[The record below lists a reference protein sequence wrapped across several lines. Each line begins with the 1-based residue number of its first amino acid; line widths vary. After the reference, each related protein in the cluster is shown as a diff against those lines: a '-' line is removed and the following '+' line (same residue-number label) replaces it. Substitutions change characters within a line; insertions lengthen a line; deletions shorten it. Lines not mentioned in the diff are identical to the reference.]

1 MSIKMVR
8 AAGSAILALAAMA
21 GDPAPAAPR
30 SGGTVAVKTA
40 EDDGDDDPLKQFS
53 LDAVTMALGLK
64 GFTILDDPDHAANIA
79 EVMIKRTEIGSS
91 LARGRVAPPIVTG
104 MAVTIPTSRGKSVVV
119 PMQRTEL
126 EIRVRRRGEQQP
138 FWEGAAVTVRSAG
151 ARNASA
157 ERVATT
163 LSRAAIG
170 PYPSVV
176 TSPISVP

>member
-1 MSIKMVR
+1 MSIKMIR
-8 AAGSAILALAAMA
+8 AAGSAILALAAVA
-21 GDPAPAAPR
+21 DEAAPAAPR
-30 SGGTVAVKTA
+30 SGGTIAVRTI
-40 EDDGDDDPLKQFS
+40 EEGGDDDPLKQIS
-53 LDAVTMALGLK
+53 LDAVTAALGMK

-79 EVMIKRTEIGSS
+79 EVVIKRTEVGSS

-138 FWEGAAVTVRSAG
+138 FWEGAAVTVRSAD

-157 ERVATT
+157 EQLATM
-163 LSRAAIG
+163 LSQAAIG

-176 TSPISVP
+176 TSAISVP